1 MLTHDLRLVVVSVLV
16 VAGGASASA
25 ASAQAAAGA
34 ATRGGRAPCSNK
46 DLKTNERHSISLSYQ
61 NQTRTVYFFE
71 NLNLFLI
78 IMHSYVPTCEQ
89 AKRTKNNTI
98 HA

>member
-16 VAGGASASA
+16 VAGGASAASA
-25 ASAQAAAGA
+25 AQAAAGA
-34 ATRGGRAPCSNK
+34 ATRGGRAPCFNK
-46 DLKTNERHSISLSYQ
+46 DKKQNERHIISLRYQ

-78 IMHSYVPTCEQ
+78 IMHSYVPTCE
-89 AKRTKNNTI
+89 
-98 HA
+98 